1 MSSKVL
7 LVLACVLFFGVSGC
21 ADLPD
26 VAALAGSVTD
36 RAKTPD
42 LIDTD
47 GSVPNQRV
55 CEILLA
61 NAAASSGMLQDHLPV
76 AAAISTAPLVAGN
89 RTTLLHEGR
98 AIEQA
103 VLSAIASATSSINIE
118 SYIIADDA
126 AGHRF
131 ADLLIRKRAEHVA
144 INIIYDGLASRG
156 TSEAFF
162 DRLRAVG
169 IRLLAFKPINPFV
182 ARVAWAPNI
191 RDHRKVFIVDGSI
204 AIIGGAN
211 VELPSEAHDGNW
223 RDTDVRIEGP
233 AVAQLQKLFM
243 QTWTAQGGG
252 PLEHADYFPK
262 LRRAGNEII
271 RVPGN
276 DGGRDGKSPIY
287 SSL

>member
-103 VLSAIASATSSINIE
+103 VLRRHRQRDQQHQYRATSLPTTPR
-118 SYIIADDA
+118 A
-126 AGHRF
+126 A
-131 ADLLIRKRAEHVA
+131 
-144 INIIYDGLASRG
+144 ASR
-156 TSEAFF
+156 
-162 DRLRAVG
+162 
-169 IRLLAFKPINPFV
+169 IC
-182 ARVAWAPNI
+182 
-191 RDHRKVFIVDGSI
+191 
-204 AIIGGAN
+204 
-211 VELPSEAHDGNW
+211 
-223 RDTDVRIEGP
+223 
-233 AVAQLQKLFM
+233 
-243 QTWTAQGGG
+243 
-252 PLEHADYFPK
+252 
-262 LRRAGNEII
+262 
-271 RVPGN
+271 
-276 DGGRDGKSPIY
+276 
-287 SSL
+287 